1 MGDFS
6 MRTFTCLIKDDRYS
20 VPTLSLYVSSDLTRL
35 RELAQRDLQ
44 QNPHHQ
50 HFEVH
55 EGHQLLFRLSR
66 EQGLTGG

>member
-1 MGDFS
+1 

-20 VPTLSLYVSSDLTRL
+20 IPTLSLYVSSDLERL
-35 RELAQRDLQ
+35 RELARRDLQ

-55 EGHQLLFRLSR
+55 DGQRLLFSLTR
-66 EQGLTGG
+66 EQRPEGD